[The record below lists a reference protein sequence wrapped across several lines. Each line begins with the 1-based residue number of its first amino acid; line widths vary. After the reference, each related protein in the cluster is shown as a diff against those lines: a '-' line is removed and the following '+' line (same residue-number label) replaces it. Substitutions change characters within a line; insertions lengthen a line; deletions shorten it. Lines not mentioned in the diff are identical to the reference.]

1 MADKTKRKQVG
12 KSKRAISNED
22 EFSFQT
28 DITGVIN
35 KTNQL
40 NIKIFKD
47 DSVVTKMEGK
57 NTFSQWIDKNGGKI
71 AIDYFLEELDY
82 PNLTKF
88 HYDIY
93 KPDSRWSKICKR
105 DEQMI
110 SMNYIIDSLKIAPII
125 VVATDSDGKI
135 RSFATVGLKNF
146 DGKEHLYIDV
156 LCSCLDKD
164 GYCPTDEHV
173 TRGPGGADIIS
184 VLLFII
190 VSLKIPTKYE
200 GIILNSLL
208 GETEEIYKSL
218 GFKEY
223 GKNEVPTLTTM
234 HYNLSNRPKLIK
246 ELRKRIKKNEGNF
259 YFDSSFLRDKKRKRE
274 ISIDSE
280 SSRERKRLSSPRNKS
295 KRARSNSSTSGTKS
309 KRARSNSSTSGT
321 KSKRARSNSSTSGT
335 KSKRVRSNSNDSR
348 NSSSGSIK
356 NFSSDKKRNGSSVGG
371 NKTKRKKKTNR
382 KKRINKNK

>member
-12 KSKRAISNED
+12 ETKRAISNED
-22 EFSFQT
+22 EVSFQT

-47 DSVVTKMEGK
+47 DSVVTKTKGK
-57 NTFSQWIDKNGGKI
+57 NSFSQWIDKNGGKT
-71 AIDYFLEELDY
+71 AVNHFLDEFDY
-82 PNLTKF
+82 PNLMTLN
-88 HYDIY
+88 YDMY
-93 KPDSRWSKICKR
+93 NSGSRWSKICKR
-105 DEQMI
+105 GNDGMI
-110 SMNYIIDSLKIAPII
+110 SMDYIFDSFKLAPII

-135 RSFATVGLKNF
+135 RSFATVGLRNF

-164 GYCPTDEHV
+164 GYCPTDEYV
-173 TRGPGGADIIS
+173 SRGPGGADIIS

-234 HYNLSNRPKLIK
+234 HYNLSNRPDLIK
-246 ELRKRIKKNEGNF
+246 ELRKRVKKNEGNF

-274 ISIDSE
+274 ISINSE
-280 SSRERKRLSSPRNKS
+280 SSREGKRLSSPRNKS

-309 KRARSNSSTSGT
+309 KRARSTSGTKSKRARSTSGT
-321 KSKRARSNSSTSGT
+321 KSKRARST
-335 KSKRVRSNSNDSR
+335 SNDSR
-348 NSSSGSIK
+348 NSSSGSIRS
-356 NFSSDKKRNGSSVGG
+356 FSSDKETKSSSVGG
-371 NKTKRKKKTNR
+371 NKTKRKKKTTR

>member
-12 KSKRAISNED
+12 ETKRAISNED
-22 EFSFQT
+22 EVSLQT

-47 DSVVTKMEGK
+47 DSVVKTKGK
-57 NTFSQWIDKNGGKI
+57 NSFSQWLDKNGGKT
-71 AIDYFLEELDY
+71 AVNHFLDEFDY
-82 PNLTKF
+82 PNLMTLN
-88 HYDIY
+88 YDMY
-93 KPDSRWSKICKR
+93 NSGSRWSKICKR
-105 DEQMI
+105 GNDGMI
-110 SMNYIIDSLKIAPII
+110 SMDYIFDSFKLAPII

-135 RSFATVGLKNF
+135 RSFATVGLRNF

-164 GYCPTDEHV
+164 GYCPTDEYV
-173 TRGPGGADIIS
+173 SRGPGGADIIS

-234 HYNLSNRPKLIK
+234 HYNLSNRPDLIK
-246 ELRKRIKKNEGNF
+246 ELRKRVKKNEGNF
-259 YFDSSFLRDKKRKRE
+259 YFDISFLRDKKRKRE
-274 ISIDSE
+274 TSIDSD
-280 SSRERKRLSSPRNKS
+280 SSREGKRLSSPRNKS

-309 KRARSNSSTSGT
+309 KRARSTSGTKSKSARSTSGT
-321 KSKRARSNSSTSGT
+321 KSKSA
-335 KSKRVRSNSNDSR
+335 RSNSNDSR

-356 NFSSDKKRNGSSVGG
+356 SFSSDKETNISSVGG
-371 NKTKRKKKTNR
+371 NKTKRKKKDYTE
-382 KKRINKNK
+382 KTAQ